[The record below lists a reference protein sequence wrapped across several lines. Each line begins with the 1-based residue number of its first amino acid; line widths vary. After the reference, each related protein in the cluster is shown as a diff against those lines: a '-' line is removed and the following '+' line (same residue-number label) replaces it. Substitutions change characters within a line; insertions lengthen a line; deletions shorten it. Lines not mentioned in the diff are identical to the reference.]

1 MIKPT
6 FEEIRQFQDFL
17 KENSFEQSRD
27 YSGYFNLTRNHCNLE
42 IRIIYTKKNELKHLS
57 GRIRLNFLNNW
68 TRDLKEFYELKTQK
82 ILSKEFV
89 KNSIDALNKV
99 EAEIS
104 TLFFKI
110 NLITGEVK

>member
-1 MIKPT
+1 MIKPI
-6 FEEIRQFQDFL
+6 FEEIYQFQDFL
-17 KENSFEQSRD
+17 KESGFEQGRNCS
-27 YSGYFNLTRNHCNLE
+27 SYFNLTRNHCNLE
-42 IRIIYTKKNELKHLS
+42 IRIIYTKKNEFKHLS
-57 GRIRLNFLNNW
+57 GGIRLNFLNHW
-68 TRDLKEFYELKTQK
+68 TLDLKEFYELKTQK

-110 NLITGEVK
+110 KSITGEVK

>member
-6 FEEIRQFQDFL
+6 FEEICQFQDFL
-17 KENSFEQSRD
+17 KENGFEQSRD
-27 YSGYFNLTRNHCNLE
+27 FGYFNLTRNHCNLE
-42 IRIIYTKKNELKHLS
+42 IRIIYTKKNEFKHLS

-104 TLFFKI
+104 TLFLKI
-110 NLITGEVK
+110 NSITGEVK